1 VERPL
6 LLLGSLQA
14 QVSNPNSKMLAKS
27 NGYEELIEP
36 IVLHPE
42 LKTGKGLQNLLDEYH
57 LPFCNQ

>member
-6 LLLGSLQA
+6 LLLGSLQV

-27 NGYEELIEP
+27 NGYEELIEA

-42 LKTGKGLQNLLDEYH
+42 LRTGKGLQNPLDEYH